1 MGTLTQFVILWAILH
16 SLISAGVAGFSLVW
30 SEAVL
35 LSYCCSPHIF
45 QFLIPVNRT
54 LSRRRASETTATLCL
69 LASIHFLFIE
79 VDLTHYVVSSSI

>member
-30 SEAVL
+30 SRQYCFLTVVL
-35 LSYCCSPHIF
+35 RIF
-45 QFLIPVNRT
+45 SKFLIPVNRT

-69 LASIHFLFIE
+69 LASIHFC
-79 VDLTHYVVSSSI
+79 S